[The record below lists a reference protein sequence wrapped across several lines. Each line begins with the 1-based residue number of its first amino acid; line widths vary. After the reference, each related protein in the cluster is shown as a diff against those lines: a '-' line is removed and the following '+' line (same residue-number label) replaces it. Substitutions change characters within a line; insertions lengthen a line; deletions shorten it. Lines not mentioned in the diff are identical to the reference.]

1 MTLPPSVQSSRK
13 PKPHRA
19 SPADARRPST
29 SDERSFESVAASN
42 LYREL
47 KSLGAWSGA
56 ALGGAYALAAR
67 VVLQRLERLEDLN
80 AERRFRQRSSAVVPP
95 QAPDRRPAPPPQ
107 RPISP
112 AK

>member
-1 MTLPPSVQSSRK
+1 MTSRPSAQSSRK
-13 PKPHRA
+13 PKRA
-19 SPADARRPST
+19 SPVNARRPSA
-29 SDERSFESVAASN
+29 SDERSIESIAASN

-80 AERRFRQRSSAVVPP
+80 AERRFRQRSSAAAPP
-95 QAPDRRPAPPPQ
+95 QAADPRPAPPQQ